1 MIVLILFFAGPAIR
15 GLITLGRA
23 TGRRLRA
30 VVRRIRFRTE
40 TSWRIEAAEAIDAL
54 PAFGDI
60 DVEVLNDLAGRVTL
74 TTFASGD
81 TVFRQGDPAD
91 AFYIVR
97 RGRVG
102 VEDKDPETGDTRTLR
117 VLGPGEAFGEIGL
130 LTGAPRQ
137 AAVRALEDI
146 EVFRVDENAF
156 DRLLADEIDAPT
168 FAPTMQAYADL
179 RSLPPFQR
187 LGGADIAVLLD
198 HGDFVS
204 LTPGDVV
211 VRQGDAGDAF
221 YVLASGHVDV
231 VKDDQV
237 VADLGAGDHFG
248 EVALLEHVPRTAS
261 IVARTPVRAFRLDR
275 EGFETV
281 VERAFRAG
289 SIRRASDRSWEH

>member
-1 MIVLILFFAGPAIR
+1 
-15 GLITLGRA
+15 
-23 TGRRLRA
+23 
-30 VVRRIRFRTE
+30 
-40 TSWRIEAAEAIDAL
+40 
-54 PAFGDI
+54 
-60 DVEVLNDLAGRVTL
+60 
-74 TTFASGD
+74 
-81 TVFRQGDPAD
+81 
-91 AFYIVR
+91 
-97 RGRVG
+97 VG